1 MFSRIIG
8 KEIARALC
16 RQDDY
21 ASRTLAIAEAARR
34 SGFAEFVEPRKKKDP
49 YYEKCLAVGN
59 GILNKPRY

>member
-8 KEIARALC
+8 REIARALC
-16 RQDDY
+16 KQPDDY
-21 ASRTLAIAEAARR
+21 ASRTLRYAELCHK

-59 GILNKPRY
+59 GILSKR